1 MIREFMEK
9 IIKAKLELKSRH
21 VLPINE
27 YYSRVCIK
35 ENRIQRDLSIKS
47 DVIEKLRNLNDKD
60 LNTILQT
67 EPSEISKKLHN
78 ILSTHD

>member
-27 YYSRVCIK
+27 YYSRICLN
-35 ENRIQRDLSIKS
+35 ENKI
-47 DVIEKLRNLNDKD
+47 
-60 LNTILQT
+60 
-67 EPSEISKKLHN
+67 
-78 ILSTHD
+78 